1 MPATLILA
9 GLMFAQAAQPAI
21 TVQSTPDRFDVGYRE
36 LMAQRPDDA
45 IERIEANRS
54 LDADDPAALINLGTA
69 KARLGDR
76 SAAVDRYRSALVSR
90 QRYDLELADG
100 TWMDSRAAARL
111 AIRMLAR
118 GEALALR

>member
-21 TVQSTPDRFDVGYRE
+21 TVESTPDRLEVGYRE
-36 LMAQRPDDA
+36 LVQQRPADA
-45 IERIEANRS
+45 IERINANRS
-54 LDADDPAALINLGTA
+54 LESDDPAARINLGTA
-69 KARLGDR
+69 KARLGAK
-76 SAAVDRYRSALVSR
+76 SAAVDDYRAALASR

-111 AIRMLAR
+111 AIRMLDK
-118 GEALALR
+118 GETLALR

>member
-21 TVQSTPDRFDVGYRE
+21 TVESTPDRLEVGYRE
-36 LMAQRPDDA
+36 LVQQRPANA
-45 IERIEANRS
+45 IERINANRS
-54 LDADDPAALINLGTA
+54 LESDDPAARINLGTA
-69 KARLGDR
+69 KARLGAK
-76 SAAVDRYRSALVSR
+76 SAAVDDYRAALASR

-111 AIRMLAR
+111 AIWMLDK
-118 GEALALR
+118 GETLALR

>member
-21 TVQSTPDRFDVGYRE
+21 TVESKPDRIDVGYRE
-36 LMAQRPDDA
+36 LITQRPAEA
-45 IERIEANRS
+45 IKRIAANRS

-69 KARLGDR
+69 KARLGDS
-76 SAAVDRYRSALVSR
+76 SAAADQYRSALVSR
-90 QRYDLELADG
+90 QRYDLELANG

-111 AIRMLAR
+111 ALKMLAK

>member
-9 GLMFAQAAQPAI
+9 GLLFAQAAQPAI
-21 TVQSTPDRFDVGYRE
+21 TVESTPDRIDVGYRE
-36 LMAQRPDDA
+36 LVAQRPADA

-76 SAAVDRYRSALVSR
+76 SAAADRYRSALVSR

>member
-9 GLMFAQAAQPAI
+9 SLMFAQAAQPAI
-21 TVQSTPDRFDVGYRE
+21 TVESRSDRLDVGYRE
-36 LMAQRPDDA
+36 LVDRRPADA
-45 IERIEANRS
+45 IERIAANRS
-54 LDADDPAALINLGTA
+54 LEADDPAALINLGTA
-69 KARLGDR
+69 RARLGDR
-76 SAAVDRYRSALVSR
+76 SAAADHYRSALASR

-100 TWMDSRAAARL
+100 TWLDSRAAARL